1 MADLATL
8 QIKVDSRQAD
18 RATKAL
24 DNLGIEAKQ
33 VTNETKNL
41 SKGFFGLG
49 NAVRAFVGFQTLRG
63 LKNVS
68 DSVTSLETRL
78 QNVTSTTQE
87 YNRVFD
93 GLFAVAQR
101 TGDVFESL
109 TQTYVK
115 LNISLE
121 DSLKETTDLVKVTEL
136 LSRGFAASGTSAQ
149 TAAGATLQLT
159 QGLATNFKAAGQEL
173 NSIIEGAPLLAKA
186 IAVELGG
193 KSAADLKKFAEEGR
207 LTSEIFLKAL
217 VDAEDSVKAFDIP
230 PTIERSIQRIQN
242 EFIKLISQSDSVE
255 DASTKIAL
263 GFDNIAVSIS
273 TLREKLADA
282 RIELL
287 DFLNVEQERFTRFP
301 IGGQTIEDRSTPF
314 GTISDQDLFKG
325 LGIPFPGQKPEA
337 TDEQTIKINEELN
350 KQAQQREDSIKRIT
364 DSLASELDELNGL
377 NEAQRISNELAREG
391 IILSQEEIIQIEQ
404 QINQRDALKNQL
416 EREKR
421 IYGELEDATGD
432 FFKSA
437 LDGTQS
443 LSESFGGLLGRI
455 KDLIIELT
463 VVEPL
468 MNSIRGALGGGSGGG
483 GGFLGGLFGG
493 GGSGGGLLG
502 GLFGGGGG
510 FLGGLFGGGGGSGL
524 PQVPASMVGV
534 ARFANGGSFTVGGA
548 GGIDQN
554 VLSLNGQPVAKVSRG
569 EAVNVTPQGQGSG
582 SIIMNNDFRGADASA
597 IPRIEASLQQ
607 LRQSI
612 PGTVINTVKQAN
624 RRNPDAL
631 KG

>member
-255 DASTKIAL
+255 TASTKIAL

-287 DFLNVEQERFTRFP
+287 DFLNVEQERFTKFP

-337 TDEQTIKINEELN
+337 TDEQTIKINEEL
-350 KQAQQREDSIKRIT
+350 IK
-364 DSLASELDELNGL
+364 S
-377 NEAQRISNELAREG
+377 
-391 IILSQEEIIQIEQ
+391 
-404 QINQRDALKNQL
+404 
-416 EREKR
+416 
-421 IYGELEDATGD
+421 
-432 FFKSA
+432 
-437 LDGTQS
+437 
-443 LSESFGGLLGRI
+443 
-455 KDLIIELT
+455 
-463 VVEPL
+463 
-468 MNSIRGALGGGSGGG
+468 
-483 GGFLGGLFGG
+483 
-493 GGSGGGLLG
+493 
-502 GLFGGGGG
+502 
-510 FLGGLFGGGGGSGL
+510 
-524 PQVPASMVGV
+524 
-534 ARFANGGSFTVGGA
+534 
-548 GGIDQN
+548 
-554 VLSLNGQPVAKVSRG
+554 
-569 EAVNVTPQGQGSG
+569 
-582 SIIMNNDFRGADASA
+582 
-597 IPRIEASLQQ
+597 
-607 LRQSI
+607 
-612 PGTVINTVKQAN
+612 
-624 RRNPDAL
+624 
-631 KG
+631 